1 MSEVTTPSGS
11 GRQAEAARNDGRIL
25 DAARV
30 VFLAD
35 PSAPISAVATR
46 AGVGISALYRR
57 YPSKQKMLHDLTR
70 DGLQRFLADL
80 EAALADP
87 GDPWSV
93 YTACLQ
99 QILAGQ
105 SQALAQRLAGSFTP
119 TTELVDLATRAGDRY
134 TALHRRAQRAGVLR
148 KDVTSADV
156 IMVLEAVSLI
166 DLPGPAEDPGRG
178 AERVAQLRRRYLA
191 LFLQSLCTPAAPD
204 RLPGPAA
211 TEPEL
216 SARWSPRAG

>member
-1 MSEVTTPSGS
+1 MTENPPPPGS

-25 DAARV
+25 DAARA

-35 PSAPISAVATR
+35 PSAPIATVATR

-57 YPSKQKMLHDLTR
+57 YPSKQQMLHDLTR

-87 GDPWSV
+87 GDPWAV
-93 YTACLQ
+93 YTDCLQ
-99 QILAGQ
+99 RILAGQ

-119 TTELVDLATRAGDRY
+119 TAELVDLSSRAGDRY
-134 TALHRRAQRAGVLR
+134 AALHRRAQRAGVLR
-148 KDVTSADV
+148 RDVTNADV

-166 DLPGPAEDPGRG
+166 DLPGPPEDADRG
-178 AERVAQLRRRYLA
+178 AVRVAQLRRRYLA
-191 LFLQSLCTPAAPD
+191 LFLQSLRAPAAPD
-204 RLPGPAA
+204 KLPGPAA
-211 TEPEL
+211 SGAEL
-216 SARWSPRAG
+216 AARWTPRV

>member
-1 MSEVTTPSGS
+1 MSETSPPPGS

-25 DAARV
+25 DAARA

-35 PSAPISAVATR
+35 PSAPIAAVATR

-57 YPSKQKMLHDLTR
+57 YPSKQQMLHDLTR

-80 EAALADP
+80 ETALADP
-87 GDPWSV
+87 GDPWTV
-93 YTACLQ
+93 YSDCLQ
-99 QILAGQ
+99 RILAGQ

-119 TTELVDLATRAGDRY
+119 TTELVELSSRAGERY

-148 KDVTSADV
+148 TDVTSADV

-166 DLPGPAEDPGRG
+166 DLPGPVG
-178 AERVAQLRRRYLA
+178 APEGGAKRVAQLRRRYLA
-191 LFLQSLCTPAAPD
+191 LFLQSLRTPAAAD
-204 RLPGPAA
+204 KLPGPAA
-211 TEPEL
+211 RGAEL
-216 SARWSPRAG
+216 AARWAPRA